1 MCSTIATCGRPS
13 STSSDRT
20 PRTYYEAVQ
29 TARLI
34 CKGFLYPTL
43 SRVFPL
49 RDGPEA
55 FHMLHQGT
63 HDGSSGFLNIAPE
76 ENMGIR
82 DYALRERLGE
92 SRINMFRQERKTA

>member
-1 MCSTIATCGRPS
+1 MFDNRYLWQTVKHIIGSHAAN
-13 STSSDRT
+13 
-20 PRTYYEAVQ
+20 YYEAVQ

-49 RDGPEA
+49 RDGAEA

-63 HDGSSGFLNIAPE
+63 HVGKLGFLNIAPE